1 MYAQREFFRT
11 AQTVTLNNTTRF
23 ELPNNGY
30 LMGMFLQIYGTPVN
44 DARIATHHWR
54 MVDGI
59 TKIEVMSDATNPI
72 FSLPGPLAKYAAWKD
87 GAPAILDQQHNYG
100 TSTLR
105 WWVPINFGR
114 YYKDAKF
121 GLDLSKHPAPELR
134 ISTDWTSTYFTTALY
149 ADIMLLYMRDV
160 TANPFSGY
168 LRKEVWQS
176 YTTVASEKKYYQ
188 LPTERLVRSLVLQVH
203 PDISATMNAERAPYS
218 TLNNIQLNYR
228 TGEKKVFDASLRYLW
243 YDNAFEVGRDVVQGA
258 ESYHSDGYGVW
269 TGLGQSL
276 YKAGARLPHGG
287 TQNTY
292 GTCVVPGE
300 DSATQQREVPSDTEQ
315 DSLMF
320 YGLSMENC
328 AWFDFK
334 TPDEPAGYLNPE
346 AEKTVQLNLTIGSD
360 THDTG
365 AVINIATDRFV
376 SY

>member
-1 MYAQREFFRT
+1 MYTQREFFRT

-23 ELPNNGY
+23 ELPDNGY

-44 DARIATHHWR
+44 DGRIATHHWR

-59 TKIEVMSDATNPI
+59 SKIEVMSDATNPI
-72 FSLPGPLAKYAAWKD
+72 FSLPGSVAKFCGWKD
-87 GAPAILDQQHNYG
+87 GAPAMLDQQHNYG

-114 YYKDAKF
+114 FYKDTKY

-134 ISTDWTSTYFTTALY
+134 ISTDWTATYFTTALY

-160 TANPFSGY
+160 TANPFAGY
-168 LRKEVWQS
+168 LRKEVWQT
-176 YTTVASEKKYYQ
+176 YTTVASEKKYYS
-188 LPTERLVRSLVLQVH
+188 LPTERLIRSVILQTH
-203 PDISATMNAERAPYS
+203 PDISATMVAERTPYQ
-218 TLNNIQLNYR
+218 TLKNIQLNYR

-243 YDNAFEVGRDVVQGA
+243 LDNAFECGRDAVQGA
-258 ESYHSDGYGVW
+258 ESYSTNEYGVW

-276 YKAGARLPHGG
+276 YKAGLNTTHGV
-287 TQNTY
+287 QNSY
-292 GTCVVPGE
+292 GPDLVPGE
-300 DSATQQREVPSDTEQ
+300 DSSTQIRQT
-315 DSLMF
+315 DSNGDVSSLVF

-334 TPDEPAGYLNPE
+334 SPTDEPGSYLNSE
-346 AEKTVQLNLTIGSD
+346 VEKTVQLNLEIGTD
-360 THDTG
+360 THDT
-365 AVINIATDRFV
+365 AATINIVTDRYV